1 MAGKTDKKEAPPD
14 KVTLYDKL
22 ITSIPEIERKG
33 DTVPYTSLN
42 GNMFSYLHHD
52 GTLALRLSE
61 KDRED
66 FIKKHKAGLMQA
78 YGIVQKEYV
87 AVPEKVLAD
96 TKEMKKYLKLSFEYV
111 KTLKAKPSKKV
122 AKKK

>member
-1 MAGKTDKKEAPPD
+1 
-14 KVTLYDKL
+14 
-22 ITSIPEIERKG
+22 
-33 DTVPYTSLN
+33 
-42 GNMFSYLHHD
+42 
-52 GTLALRLSE
+52 
-61 KDRED
+61 
-66 FIKKHKAGLMQA
+66 MQA

>member
-1 MAGKTDKKEAPPD
+1 MPAKTEKKEAPAD
-14 KVTLYDKL
+14 KVALYDKL
-22 ITSIPEIERKG
+22 IATIPEIERKG

-42 GNMFSYLHHD
+42 GNMFSYLHND

-61 KDRED
+61 KDRAD
-66 FIKKHKAGLMQA
+66 FIKKHNAELMRA

-96 TKEMKKYLKLSFEYV
+96 TKEMKKYLKLSFEYA
-111 KTLKAKPSKKV
+111 KTLKPKP
-122 AKKK
+122 AKKAVKKK